1 MPSKLSNLLVQD
13 KLWNAIVLFL
23 MVLNIIFFISGCS
36 TKVEDG
42 SDTTVDSL
50 KLCMVWNN
58 IFLLTLLLFQKRIL
72 LVGSNQLKSMFIGAI
87 LVLNGLCF
95 AALTLIYKVAVATDD
110 KYEEAVGTQKDYLLL
125 GTTLATDICYL
136 ILYILFKSTRASLI
150 AVIMI
155 VVEVIIFIAANTHG
169 SDEAIDVANLVIS
182 FITGL
187 LAVML
192 WSAKVALDTSGQP
205 LELKD
210 YFERDDLETTS
221 FMSSD
226 IEGEEENHNIHIQ
239 GKS

>member
-1 MPSKLSNLLVQD
+1 MTSKLSNLFIQD
-13 KLWNAIVLFL
+13 KIWNVVVLFL
-23 MVLNIIFFISGCS
+23 MVLNAIFFITGCVI
-36 TKVEDG
+36 KVGDG
-42 SDTTVDSL
+42 SDTTVDAL

-72 LVGSNQLKSMFIGAI
+72 LVGTNQLKALFVGAI
-87 LVLNGLCF
+87 VTLNVLSLV
-95 AALTLIYKVAVATDD
+95 ALSYVYKVAVSDDD
-110 KYEEAVGTQKDYLLL
+110 KYEVSAGASKDYILL

-150 AVIMI
+150 AVTMI
-155 VVEVIIFIAANTHG
+155 VIEVIIFIAASFEG

-192 WSAKVALDTSGQP
+192 WSSKVALDPTGQP

-210 YFERDDLETTS
+210 YFERDDLDTMPVMTR
-221 FMSSD
+221 D
-226 IEGEEENHNIHIQ
+226 EEAQIQ
-239 GKS
+239 G